1 MFLHVLLFE
10 VLIFMHNKVKT
21 LKKSILILRCPEP
34 AYIVRP
40 QNIIIKSPS
49 KPITILVLKLPKKK
63 VLKKFKNF

>member
-1 MFLHVLLFE
+1 
-10 VLIFMHNKVKT
+10 MHNKVKT